1 MLTVIM
7 AGGSGTRFWPVSRR
21 NRPKQFL
28 NIIGHYP
35 MVVETCDRMQPLARD
50 QDMVIVLGQAHLYQ
64 ARELFKGR
72 KIHLLAEP
80 TGRNTAPAMGLGAI
94 YASHLGYEGA
104 VAFLPADHFI
114 GKPSALL
121 ECLRQAEEI
130 ATAGAV
136 VTLGIVPTR
145 PETGYGYI
153 QWSAD
158 RPDFWTLPAYR
169 VTAFT
174 EKPSLEKAKQ
184 YLVRGDYFWNSG
196 IFVATPRVILQQ
208 IEDHLPNLYLGL
220 KKVERYLGTDA
231 FENVIEAV
239 YAELDSVSFDRGVME
254 KTKDPVFVI
263 PCDCGWSDV
272 GSWASLYD
280 LREGECDKDRN
291 IAEGECVLID
301 CEGNFV
307 SSRGGRLIACLGL
320 RNCLVIDTRDAV
332 LIADLERSQEVRR
345 VIEVLK
351 RNRKEDLT

>member
-28 NIIGHYP
+28 NILGHYP
-35 MVVETCDRMQPLARD
+35 MVVETCNRLEPVARD
-50 QDMVIVLGQAHLYQ
+50 QDMVIVLGQAHLRQ
-64 ARELFKGR
+64 AKELFKGR
-72 KIHLLAEP
+72 KIHLVAEP

-94 YASHLGYEGA
+94 YASHLGYDGA

-114 GKPSALL
+114 ARPSALL
-121 ECLRQAEEI
+121 KCLRQAEEI

-169 VTAFT
+169 VTAFI

-196 IFVATPRVILQQ
+196 IFVATPQVILKQ
-208 IEDHLPNLYLGL
+208 IENHLPNLFLGL
-220 KKVERYLGTDA
+220 KKTERYLGTDA

-239 YAELDSVSFDRGVME
+239 YEDLDSVSFDRGVME

-272 GSWASLYD
+272 GSWSSLYD

-291 IAEGECVLID
+291 ISEGECLLVD
-301 CEGNFV
+301 CEGNLV
-307 SSRGGRLIACLGL
+307 SSR
-320 RNCLVIDTRDAV
+320 
-332 LIADLERSQEVRR
+332 
-345 VIEVLK
+345 
-351 RNRKEDLT
+351 